1 MRLGQVQ
8 LLLHAV
14 AEAAAEQSARA
25 DGDLT
30 HGGLKAGVAHIR
42 ERVEPDI
49 HAVAY
54 MLERQI
60 RGDRAESGE
69 DACRDEEPDAQTGG
83 DQHDETDAAGDDDR
97 GVMRLLR
104 EQENIDRE
112 QRAVWVEQLF
122 PVLHVA
128 VLRGRP
134 RREADDDRVLREL
147 GRLKAEQPARRA
159 LGRRADARNEHQDQ
173 QENAERDRRDGQ
185 IFIVVIVPLAQQEHG
200 NKAALRVQRVR
211 VARREQRDQADE
223 QQQQRC
229 AHGRHI
235 DRVRLSRASL
245 RLCRTLRGRRAVGLP
260 RHRLAR
266 GTRRR
271 IGCAARCGPSR
282 SPAAAR
288 AARLSC

>member
-1 MRLGQVQ
+1 
-8 LLLHAV
+8 
-14 AEAAAEQSARA
+14 
-25 DGDLT
+25 
-30 HGGLKAGVAHIR
+30 
-42 ERVEPDI
+42 
-49 HAVAY
+49 

-60 RGDRAESGE
+60 RGERAENGE
-69 DACRDEEPDAQTGG
+69 DACRNEEPDAQTGG

-122 PVLHVA
+122 PVPHIA
-128 VLRGRP
+128 VFRGRP
-134 RREADDDRVLREL
+134 RCEADDDRVLREL

-173 QENAERDRRDGQ
+173 QENADCDRRDGQ

-200 NKAALRVQRVR
+200 NQAARRPLELSCDEVGRAALRVQRVR
-211 VARREQRDQADE
+211 VARGEQRDQSDE

-245 RLCRTLRGRRAVGLP
+245 RLCRTLCGRRAVGLP